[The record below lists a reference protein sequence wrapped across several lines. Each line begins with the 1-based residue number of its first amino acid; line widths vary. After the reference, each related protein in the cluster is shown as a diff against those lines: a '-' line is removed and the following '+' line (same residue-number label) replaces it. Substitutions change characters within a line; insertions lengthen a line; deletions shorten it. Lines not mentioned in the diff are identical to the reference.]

1 MTLQKKELKIL
12 FENKTIQYAQ
22 KQLFLGSENGLKLTQ
37 IVHIAQM
44 STYEIRI
51 LSGGV
56 IIGY

>member
-51 LSGGV
+51 LMEV
-56 IIGY
+56 IT